1 MAYQHKEGQGS
12 LFKNEK
18 QNERQPDFRGS
29 IMIKG
34 VTYNISAWNRTSQ
47 NGRQYLSLQAE
58 EQNGDAR
65 PNYNG
70 GAGYGSQPGGYGPS
84 GSGYGA
90 PAGGTGY
97 SAPGSGYGAPGS
109 APGPQAGY
117 GAPRS
122 GYGAPGSAPG
132 PQAGYGA
139 PGSGFDSA
147 PADNDI
153 PENDLPF

>member
-97 SAPGSGYGAPGS
+97 GAPGSSYGAPGS
-109 APGPQAGY
+109 APGPQSGY
-117 GAPRS
+117 GAPR
-122 GYGAPGSAPG
+122 
-132 PQAGYGA
+132 
-139 PGSGFDSA
+139 SGFDSA

>member
-84 GSGYGA
+84 GPGYGA

-117 GAPRS
+117 GAP
-122 GYGAPGSAPG
+122 
-132 PQAGYGA
+132 
-139 PGSGFDSA
+139 GSGFDSA
-147 PADNDI
+147 PAYNDI

>member
-97 SAPGSGYGAPGS
+97 GSPGSSYGAPGS
-109 APGPQAGY
+109 APGPQSGY

-122 GYGAPGSAPG
+122 
-132 PQAGYGA
+132 GYGA

>member
-97 SAPGSGYGAPGS
+97 SAPAGGTGYGAPG
-109 APGPQAGY
+109 
-117 GAPRS
+117 S

>member
-84 GSGYGA
+84 GLGYGA

-109 APGPQAGY
+109 APGPQSGY

-122 GYGAPGSAPG
+122 
-132 PQAGYGA
+132 GYGA

>member
-70 GAGYGSQPGGYGPS
+70 GAGYGSQPSGYGPS
-84 GSGYGA
+84 GSGYG
-90 PAGGTGY
+90 
-97 SAPGSGYGAPGS
+97 
-109 APGPQAGY
+109 
-117 GAPRS
+117 
-122 GYGAPGSAPG
+122 APG

-139 PGSGFDSA
+139 PGSGYGAPLSAPGPQSGYGAPRSGYGAPESGFDSA
-147 PADNDI
+147 PAYNDI

>member
-97 SAPGSGYGAPGS
+97 GAPGSGYGAPMS

-117 GAPRS
+117 GAPMS
-122 GYGAPGSAPG
+122 
-132 PQAGYGA
+132 GYGA

>member
-97 SAPGSGYGAPGS
+97 GAPGLDYGAPGS
-109 APGPQAGY
+109 APGPQ
-117 GAPRS
+117 S
-122 GYGAPGSAPG
+122 GYGAPGPQAGYGAPG
-132 PQAGYGA
+132 SGYGA

>member
-70 GAGYGSQPGGYGPS
+70 GAGYGSQPSGYGPS

-90 PAGGTGY
+90 P
-97 SAPGSGYGAPGS
+97 GSGYGAPTS

-122 GYGAPGSAPG
+122 
-132 PQAGYGA
+132 GYGA

>member
-97 SAPGSGYGAPGS
+97 GAPGSGYGAPGS
-109 APGPQAGY
+109 APGPQSGY

-122 GYGAPGSAPG
+122 
-132 PQAGYGA
+132 GYGA

>member
-84 GSGYGA
+84 SSGYGA

-97 SAPGSGYGAPGS
+97 GAPGSGYGAPMS

-122 GYGAPGSAPG
+122 
-132 PQAGYGA
+132 GYGA

>member
-97 SAPGSGYGAPGS
+97 GAPGSGYGAPGS
-109 APGPQAGY
+109 APGPQ
-117 GAPRS
+117 S
-122 GYGAPGSAPG
+122 GYGAPGS
-132 PQAGYGA
+132 GYGA

>member
-70 GAGYGSQPGGYGPS
+70 GAGYGSQPCGYGPS

-97 SAPGSGYGAPGS
+97 GAPGSGYGAPMS

-117 GAPRS
+117 GAPR
-122 GYGAPGSAPG
+122 
-132 PQAGYGA
+132 
-139 PGSGFDSA
+139 SGFDSA

>member
-70 GAGYGSQPGGYGPS
+70 GAGYGSQPGGYGPG

-97 SAPGSGYGAPGS
+97 GAPG
-109 APGPQAGY
+109 
-117 GAPRS
+117 S

>member
-97 SAPGSGYGAPGS
+97 
-109 APGPQAGY
+109 

-122 GYGAPGSAPG
+122 GYGAPMSAPG
-132 PQAGYGA
+132 PQSGYGA

-147 PADNDI
+147 PAYNDI

>member
-84 GSGYGA
+84 SSGYGA

-97 SAPGSGYGAPGS
+97 GAPGSGYGAPGS
-109 APGPQAGY
+109 APGPQSGY

-122 GYGAPGSAPG
+122 
-132 PQAGYGA
+132 GYGA

>member
-97 SAPGSGYGAPGS
+97 
-109 APGPQAGY
+109 

-122 GYGAPGSAPG
+122 GYGAPMSAPG
-132 PQAGYGA
+132 PQSGYGA

>member
-97 SAPGSGYGAPGS
+97 SAPGSGYGAPMS

-122 GYGAPGSAPG
+122 
-132 PQAGYGA
+132 GYGA

>member
-122 GYGAPGSAPG
+122 GYGAPGS
-132 PQAGYGA
+132 
-139 PGSGFDSA
+139 GFDSA

>member
-97 SAPGSGYGAPGS
+97 GAPGSSYGAPGS

-122 GYGAPGSAPG
+122 GYGAPGS
-132 PQAGYGA
+132 
-139 PGSGFDSA
+139 GFDSA

>member
-97 SAPGSGYGAPGS
+97 GAPGSGYGAPGS
-109 APGPQAGY
+109 APGPQSGY

-122 GYGAPGSAPG
+122 GYGAT
-132 PQAGYGA
+132 
-139 PGSGFDSA
+139 GSGFDSA

>member
-97 SAPGSGYGAPGS
+97 SAPRSGYGAPMS
-109 APGPQAGY
+109 APGPQSGY

-122 GYGAPGSAPG
+122 
-132 PQAGYGA
+132 GYGA

>member
-97 SAPGSGYGAPGS
+97 GAPGSGYGAPMS

-122 GYGAPGSAPG
+122 
-132 PQAGYGA
+132 GYGA

>member
-90 PAGGTGY
+90 P
-97 SAPGSGYGAPGS
+97 GSSYGAPGS
-109 APGPQAGY
+109 APGPQSGY
-117 GAPRS
+117 GAPGS

-147 PADNDI
+147 PAYNDI

>member
-29 IMIKG
+29 IMVKG

-70 GAGYGSQPGGYGPS
+70 GAGYGSQPGGYGPG

-97 SAPGSGYGAPGS
+97 GAPGSGYGAPMS

-122 GYGAPGSAPG
+122 GYD
-132 PQAGYGA
+132 A

>member
-97 SAPGSGYGAPGS
+97 GAPGSGYGAPES
-109 APGPQAGY
+109 APGPQSGY

-122 GYGAPGSAPG
+122 
-132 PQAGYGA
+132 GYGA